1 MHIDWNL
8 RENRKREIL
17 HSDGALSI
25 ARYHSRSSIN
35 RWNRRPTN
43 SFENPSLETFS
54 NSSGCNHV

>member
-17 HSDGALSI
+17 HSDGTVSI
-25 ARYHSRSSIN
+25 TRYHSRSHID

-43 SFENPSLETFS
+43 SFENPSFETFS